1 MRALVPRPGQ
11 GSSYQGFSYQ
21 GLRYSA
27 TLVSPRPCCSSSVP
41 LGSRLD
47 LPQGFSAN
55 IRRFMI
61 VQTGDLLTIFDRQ
74 LRKF

>member
-1 MRALVPRPGQ
+1 M
-11 GSSYQGFSYQ
+11 
-21 GLRYSA
+21 
-27 TLVSPRPCCSSSVP
+27 P

-47 LPQGFSAN
+47 LPQSFSAN

-61 VQTGDLLTIFDRQ
+61 IQIGDLLTIFDRQ